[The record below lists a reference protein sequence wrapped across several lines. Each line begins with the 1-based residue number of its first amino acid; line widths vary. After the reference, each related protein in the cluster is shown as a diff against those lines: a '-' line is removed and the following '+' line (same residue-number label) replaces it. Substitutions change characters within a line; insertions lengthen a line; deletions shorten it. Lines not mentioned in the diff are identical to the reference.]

1 MFSFTFVI
9 SKQTNIL
16 SVACFTLQKPYLF
29 ITAFQFP
36 QNFSSSFSIIST
48 VSFPDF
54 FFFFWVNP
62 CRRKGAAEALVA
74 GKCFGADLRFILRP
88 ETSIAK
94 RNSTNL
100 DSFPPK
106 KGKKRKEK
114 CRFLISASVEMLVKL
129 GY

>member
-16 SVACFTLQKPYLF
+16 SVACFTLQNHTCSLQHFNFRRIFLLHFPLF
-29 ITAFQFP
+29 LLFLSQI
-36 QNFSSSFSIIST
+36 
-48 VSFPDF
+48 

-74 GKCFGADLRFILRP
+74 GKCFGADLRFIARP